1 MRHTPT
7 SSRRAALAAL
17 ASTCLL
23 AAGMASAAPAS
34 AAPASVWPDKP
45 VRIVVPFPA
54 GGPGDIIARALGNSL
69 RETWGQ
75 PVIVENRPGANGTIG
90 TAYVARAKPD
100 GYTLLL
106 AAVSH
111 VMNPSMFPKLTFDP
125 VKSFTPI
132 ARVGS
137 YPMALVVHS
146 DLPYRSVQEL
156 LTALKKDPKSIAV
169 ANTGPGSAPHLAAA
183 LLEQGSATQF
193 THVPYQGAGPMF
205 MALLSGEVK
214 VSFQGAL
221 AWEQVRTGKLRAL
234 AVTGDKRLPDFPQ
247 VPTIAES
254 GYPGYNVM
262 VWYGVM
268 APAGLPPAL
277 LQRIYADIQHA
288 MTTDGVKTPMKTA
301 GIATEDM
308 PPAQFTHSMERETA
322 QWRKVIQDAGIKSE

>member
-1 MRHTPT
+1 MNRTPFRF
-7 SSRRAALAAL
+7 RRLVLA
-17 ASTCLL
+17 T
-23 AAGMASAAPAS
+23 MASACLFAAGAPAQ
-34 AAPASVWPDKP
+34 ADAPNAFKWPDKP
-45 VRIVVPFPA
+45 VHLIVPFPA

-69 RETWGQ
+69 SAAWKQ
-75 PVIVENRPGANGTIG
+75 PVVVENRGGANGTIG

-137 YPMALVVHS
+137 YPMALVVHA
-146 DLPYRSVQEL
+146 DLPYRSVADLQA
-156 LTALKKDPKSIAV
+156 ALKKDPGGIAV

-183 LLEQGSATQF
+183 LFEQGSGTKF

-205 MALLSGEVK
+205 LALLSGEVK
-214 VSFQGAL
+214 ASFQGAL
-221 AWEQVRTGKLRAL
+221 SLEQVRAGKLRAL
-234 AVTGDKRLPDFPQ
+234 AVTGDKRLPEFPD

-268 APAGLPPAL
+268 APVGLDPAL
-277 LQRIYADIQHA
+277 LKRIYADIQRA
-288 MTTDGVKTPMKTA
+288 MTTEGVRGPMKTA
-301 GIATEDM
+301 GIATEDIG
-308 PPAQFTHSMERETA
+308 PAEFKQGMERETT
-322 QWRKVIQDAGIKSE
+322 QWRKVIQDAGIKAE

>member
-1 MRHTPT
+1 MHHAKPH
-7 SSRRAALAAL
+7 SRRAALAAM
-17 ASTCLL
+17 ASTCVL
-23 AAGMASAAPAS
+23 AAGMPMVASAAPA
-34 AAPASVWPDKP
+34 PGWPDKP
-45 VRIVVPFPA
+45 VHIVVPFPP
-54 GGPGDIIARALGNSL
+54 GGPGDLIARALGNSL

-75 PVIVENRPGANGTIG
+75 PVVVENRGGANGTIG

-111 VMNPSMFPKLTFDP
+111 VMNPSLFPMLTFDP

-137 YPMALVVHS
+137 YPMALVVHAN
-146 DLPYRSVQEL
+146 LPYRSL
-156 LTALKKDPKSIAV
+156 ADLTNALKKDPGSIAV

-183 LLEQGSATQF
+183 LFEQGSGTKF

-221 AWEQVRTGKLRAL
+221 SLEQVRAGKLRAL
-234 AVTGDKRLPDFPQ
+234 AVTGDKRLPEFPD

-268 APAGLPPAL
+268 APAGLDPAL
-277 LQRIYADIQHA
+277 LKRIYADIQRA
-288 MTTDGVKTPMKTA
+288 MTTDAVKVPLKAA

-308 PPAQFTHSMERETA
+308 PPAEFTQSMRREVA
-322 QWRKVIQDAGIKSE
+322 QWAKVIKDAGIKPQ